1 MEIAYWL
8 IGTLLA
14 LCVGSFLNV
23 VIYRLPQQVMNPQPG
38 IPLLLPRS
46 HCPHCQTTLRASDML
61 PLLSWLLLRGRC
73 RYCHHPVSLRYPLTE
88 LLTAAISLAL
98 AWLLPPDSRLPAA
111 LLLAWILLA
120 LTLIDIEHLLMPDA
134 LTLSL
139 LWLGLLFKAL
149 YWLPGTLNDAVFGA
163 IAGYSTLW
171 LMGELYQLINK
182 RPGLGGGDAKLLAAL
197 GAWLGW
203 ALLPFVLLL
212 ACTGAILFVLL
223 ARLGWQRELY
233 HVLPFGPWLALAG
246 ISLFIHTI
254 I

>member
-23 VIYRLPQQVMNPQPG
+23 VTYRLPQQVLNPQSG
-38 IPLLLPRS
+38 ITLLLPRS
-46 HCPHCQTTLRASDML
+46 HCPHCQTTLRAVDML

-73 RYCHHPVSLRYPLTE
+73 RYCHHPVSARYPLTE
-88 LLTAAISLAL
+88 LLTALLSLAL
-98 AWLLPPDSRLPAA
+98 AWLLPADSRLPAA

-120 LTLIDIEHLLMPDA
+120 LTIMDIEHLLLPDA

-139 LWLGLLFKAL
+139 LWLGLLLKAL
-149 YWLPGTLNDAVFGA
+149 HWLPGTLNDAVFGA
-163 IAGYSTLW
+163 IAGYSALW
-171 LMGELYQLINK
+171 LMGELYQRIKK

-212 ACTGAILFVLL
+212 ACAGAILFVLL
-223 ARLGWQRELY
+223 ARFGWQRELY
-233 HVLPFGPWLALAG
+233 QVLPFGPWLALAG